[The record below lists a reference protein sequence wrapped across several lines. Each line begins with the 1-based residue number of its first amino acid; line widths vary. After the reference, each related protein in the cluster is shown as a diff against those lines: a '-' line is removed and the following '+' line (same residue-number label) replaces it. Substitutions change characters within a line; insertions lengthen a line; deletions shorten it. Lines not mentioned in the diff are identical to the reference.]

1 MFGAL
6 ILAGGQSK
14 RMGKNK
20 ALISFRNK
28 PLLLHVVEKA
38 VKVVNEINVV
48 IAKDDSP
55 SKYSEILP
63 SAVKVLKDEISGNGP
78 LAGILVG
85 LQNIRS
91 EYVVVL
97 PCDSPFIKTDVL
109 VYLFCKAQG
118 ADAVIPKWP
127 NGDVEPLHAVYRV
140 SSSLLAA
147 KTALQK
153 KELLVI
159 DMVKRLR
166 KVIYLDVDEL
176 RKFDHELVTFFNVNT
191 KEDLLVAQRLEP
203 TLP

>member
-38 VKVVNEINVV
+38 AKVVHEINVV

-97 PCDSPFIKTDVL
+97 PCDSPFIKTEVL
-109 VYLFCKAQG
+109 AY
-118 ADAVIPKWP
+118 
-127 NGDVEPLHAVYRV
+127 
-140 SSSLLAA
+140 
-147 KTALQK
+147 
-153 KELLVI
+153 
-159 DMVKRLR
+159 
-166 KVIYLDVDEL
+166 
-176 RKFDHELVTFFNVNT
+176 
-191 KEDLLVAQRLEP
+191 
-203 TLP
+203 